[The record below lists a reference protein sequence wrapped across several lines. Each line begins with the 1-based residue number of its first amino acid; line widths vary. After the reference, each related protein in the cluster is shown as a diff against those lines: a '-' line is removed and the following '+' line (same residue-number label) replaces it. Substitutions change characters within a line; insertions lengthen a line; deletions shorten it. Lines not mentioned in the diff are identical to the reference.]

1 MLLHIDKFLNSFER
15 DNNTIE
21 SAQENLKTQSIMYYD
36 LHCIWSVMRFLN
48 FIKRNKDYIYIVHW
62 KYEIIRVIFYFL

>member
-1 MLLHIDKFLNSFER
+1 MLRRINKFLNSFER

-36 LHCIWSVMRFLN
+36 YMKCNAFFKLH
-48 FIKRNKDYIYIVHW
+48 
-62 KYEIIRVIFYFL
+62 